1 MADLEI
7 KLNSA
12 GIRELLKSAEIASV
26 CEEQAARMTRATGVE
41 YVSDVHVGRTRVNA
55 AGYSGSIKAE
65 STESREGREV
75 HGYYRTL
82 KNGKTIYVQS
92 YRRKK

>member
-12 GIRELLKSAEIASV
+12 GIRELLKSAAIASV

-41 YVSDVHVGRTRVNA
+41 YVADVHVGRTRGNA
-55 AGYSGSIKAE
+55 GAK
-65 STESREGREV
+65 TGR
-75 HGYYRTL
+75 
-82 KNGKTIYVQS
+82 GKD
-92 YRRKK
+92 

>member
-12 GIRELLKSAEIASV
+12 GIRELLKSAAIASV

-55 AGYSGSIKAE
+55 GAK
-65 STESREGREV
+65 TGRD
-75 HGYYRTL
+75 
-82 KNGKTIYVQS
+82 KD
-92 YRRKK
+92 

>member
-12 GIRELLKSAEIASV
+12 GIRELLKSAAIASV

-41 YVSDVHVGRTRVNA
+41 YVADVHVGRARVNA
-55 AGYSGSIKAE
+55 GAK
-65 STESREGREV
+65 TGRD
-75 HGYYRTL
+75 
-82 KNGKTIYVQS
+82 KD
-92 YRRKK
+92 